1 MLPPASAR
9 LTVLGFSSVHPR
21 RRTTSTAATPPPTS
35 GADRHAEA
43 AEHRPR
49 PPAPHKLSQLSLGR
63 RATWLTL
70 AAAVLATTVLA
81 TPNNCYAEED
91 STPSILG
98 YALEGF
104 GTGIA
109 VGFAT
114 GYLATGPKFEG
125 GEWRTLLWGGGIG
138 ALSGL
143 GIGLI
148 LGIVDAS
155 TVPNGRGVGFYIMRD
170 SNYGYT
176 VGALAGGVIGALI
189 WAGGGVSKDLLIGLA
204 WGTVIGAGA
213 GVIMGVIEGALR
225 NGRGSKA
232 ERRTPFQVGLGCTP
246 ALEGGAPMAY
256 PTLSG
261 RF

>member
-1 MLPPASAR
+1 MSSHASISCPSSTLSPVATRCSPSHAR
-9 LTVLGFSSVHPR
+9 SSR
-21 RRTTSTAATPPPTS
+21 AE
-35 GADRHAEA
+35 ADRHAEA
-43 AEHRPR
+43 SRTFA
-49 PPAPHKLSQLSLGR
+49 R
-63 RATWLTL
+63 RIHHLTLL
-70 AAAVLATTVLA
+70 AAALAA
-81 TPNNCYAEED
+81 FFAITPSHCLAEED

-138 ALSGL
+138 ALTGL
-143 GIGLI
+143 GLGLV
-148 LGIVDAS
+148 LGIVDAA
-155 TVPNGRGVGFYIMRD
+155 TVPSGRGVGFYIMRD

-176 VGALAGGVIGALI
+176 VGALAGGIIGALV
-189 WAGGGVSKDLLIGLA
+189 WAGGGVAKDVLIGLA

-213 GVIMGVIEGALR
+213 GILLGIVEGALR
-225 NGRGSKA
+225 SGKSDTSHA
-232 ERRTPFQVGLGCTP
+232 QRRSPFQVGLGFTP
-246 ALEGGAPMAY
+246 SLEGGAPISY
-256 PTLSG
+256 PTLTA

>member
-1 MLPPASAR
+1 VFVS
-9 LTVLGFSSVHPR
+9 
-21 RRTTSTAATPPPTS
+21 
-35 GADRHAEA
+35 
-43 AEHRPR
+43 
-49 PPAPHKLSQLSLGR
+49 
-63 RATWLTL
+63 
-70 AAAVLATTVLA
+70 LA
-81 TPNNCYAEED
+81 TPNRCFAEED

-109 VGFAT
+109 VGFAS

-138 ALSGL
+138 ALTGL
-143 GIGLI
+143 GIGVI

-176 VGALAGGVIGALI
+176 VGALAGTVVGALI
-189 WAGGGVSKDLLIGLA
+189 WAGGGVSKDLLLGLA

-213 GVIMGVIEGALR
+213 GIIMGVIEGALR
-225 NGRGSKA
+225 NRGGNTGGTA
-232 ERRTPFQVGLGCTP
+232 RIERRTPFQVGLGITP
-246 ALEGGAPMAY
+246 GLEGGAPITY
-256 PTLSG
+256 PTLNA

>member
-1 MLPPASAR
+1 MLPHASTR
-9 LTVLGFSSVHPR
+9 TPLLGLFSV
-21 RRTTSTAATPPPTS
+21 ST
-35 GADRHAEA
+35 
-43 AEHRPR
+43 
-49 PPAPHKLSQLSLGR
+49 GR
-63 RATWLTL
+63 RAPSTPVPLPHESEAVRHSEASQRGAVTRRAAKATWLTL

-81 TPNNCYAEED
+81 TPDRCYAEED

-170 SNYGYT
+170 SNYGYS

-189 WAGGGVSKDLLIGLA
+189 WAGGGVAKDLLLGLA

-213 GVIMGVIEGALR
+213 GIILGIIEGALR
-225 NGRGSKA
+225 NRRGSSAKR
-232 ERRTPFQVGLGCTP
+232 ETPFQVGLGFTP
-246 ALEGGAPMAY
+246 SLDGSAPMAY
-256 PTLSG
+256 PTLSA

>member
-1 MLPPASAR
+1 MHPDMSSQALTFAFSPIATRSSRESCPPG
-9 LTVLGFSSVHPR
+9 TC
-21 RRTTSTAATPPPTS
+21 

-43 AEHRPR
+43 SPLQRFR
-49 PPAPHKLSQLSLGR
+49 
-63 RATWLTL
+63 WLTL
-70 AAAVLATTVLA
+70 AAAAFALFSFA
-81 TPNNCYAEED
+81 TPNRCFAEED

-109 VGFAT
+109 TGFAS

-125 GEWRTLLWGGGIG
+125 GEWRTVLLGGGIG
-138 ALSGL
+138 ALTGL
-143 GIGLI
+143 GIGVI

-176 VGALAGGVIGALI
+176 VGALAGGVVGVLL
-189 WAGGGVSKDLLIGLA
+189 WAGGGVAKDVLLGLA

-213 GVIMGVIEGALR
+213 GIIMGIIEGSLR
-225 NGRGSKA
+225 SGKSSTSTARI
-232 ERRTPFQVGLGCTP
+232 ERRTPFQVGLGYTP
-246 ALEGGAPMAY
+246 AVEGGAPITY
-256 PTLSG
+256 PTLNV